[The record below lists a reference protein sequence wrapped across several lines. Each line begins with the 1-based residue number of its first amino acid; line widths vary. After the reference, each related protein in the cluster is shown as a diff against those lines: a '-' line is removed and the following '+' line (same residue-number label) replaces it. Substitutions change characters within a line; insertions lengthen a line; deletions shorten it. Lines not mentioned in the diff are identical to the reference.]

1 MQFFQSHNFVLTN
14 SDISQS
20 LNMDDIYMKWLQIWM
35 AMFFVYIV
43 TVFLFIF
50 YVHDLIYDA
59 INFVRNMIKKK

>member
-1 MQFFQSHNFVLTN
+1 
-14 SDISQS
+14 
-20 LNMDDIYMKWLQIWM
+20 MDDIYMKWLQIWM

-59 INFVRNMIKKK
+59 INFVRNIVKKK